1 MKHPGPF
8 ERITETKTAKIGT
21 QKKCPSTKTTRRPTN
36 RLSPAA
42 MAKLHE
48 LGFELIPHP
57 PYSPDLTP
65 CDFFLFPNFKI

>member
-21 QKKCPSTKTTRRPTN
+21 QKSVLPPRQRAVPQN

-42 MAKLHE
+42 MAKLHK